1 MSLRLRT
8 IQWLMFAR
16 ALARIAQPK
25 ELRTM
30 DPIGYEEDAD
40 GHPIR
45 ATSADWRFPYDD
57 TWGDGVLVYVVD
69 SGVRSTHEEL
79 VGRVEDGWVH
89 PDFPGVVG
97 D

>member
-1 MSLRLRT
+1 
-8 IQWLMFAR
+8 MFAR
-16 ALARIAQPK
+16 ALARIAQPT
-25 ELRTM
+25 ELLTINPPWR
-30 DPIGYEEDAD
+30 GVASD

-89 PDFPGVVG
+89 PDFHGVVG